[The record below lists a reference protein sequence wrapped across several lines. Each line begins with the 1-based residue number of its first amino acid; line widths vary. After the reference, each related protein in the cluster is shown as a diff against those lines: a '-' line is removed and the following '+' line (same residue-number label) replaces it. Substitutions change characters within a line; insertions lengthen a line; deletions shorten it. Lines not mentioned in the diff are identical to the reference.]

1 MGVFTHEEEVNT
13 PIPPAKAFKV
23 FVLDYD
29 TLFPKVV
36 PHAIKS
42 VEVLQ
47 GDGGA
52 GTIKK
57 ITFAEGMGVKYM
69 KHQVHELDIENRSY
83 SVSVIEGDVLGDKL
97 EKISDMNKFNPAP
110 NGGTIIKVTTKF
122 HTVGD
127 IEFTEDEMKE
137 VIQNRARVYKA
148 VEDYI
153 VANPDA

>member
-1 MGVFTHEEEVNT
+1 MGVFTHEMEVT
-13 PIPPAKAFKV
+13 SPIPPEKAFKV

-47 GDGGA
+47 GDGGP

-57 ITFAEGMGVKYM
+57 INFAEGMGIKYV
-69 KHQVHELDIENRSY
+69 KHQVHVLDKDNRY
-83 SVSVIEGDVLGDKL
+83 YNFSVIEGDVLSEKL
-97 EKISDMNKFNPAP
+97 EKISDENKFDPAP
-110 NGGTIIKVTTKF
+110 NGGTIVKITTKF

-127 IEFTEDEMKE
+127 AEFKEDEIKQ
-137 VIQNRARVYKA
+137 VIQSRARVFKA
-148 VEDYI
+148 VEDYV

>member
-1 MGVFTHEEEVNT
+1 MGVFTHEMEAT
-13 PIPPAKAFKV
+13 SPIPPEKAFKV

-52 GTIKK
+52 GTVRK
-57 ITFAEGMGVKYM
+57 INFAEGMGIKYV
-69 KHQVHELDIENRSY
+69 KHQVHALDKENRFY
-83 SVSVIEGDVLGDKL
+83 SFSVIEGDVLSDKL
-97 EKISDMNKFNPAP
+97 EKISDETRFDPAP
-110 NGGTIIKVTTKF
+110 NGGTIVKVTTKF
-122 HTVGD
+122 HTIGD
-127 IEFTEDEMKE
+127 IELKEEEMKE
-137 VIQNRARVYKA
+137 LVQTRGRVFQA
-148 VEDYI
+148 VENYI